1 MRDNKDSTGLILLGI
16 LIGIIAF
23 ALLSRRTQ
31 TLSSQ
36 PTIQQPTIQHLDW
49 QPMDIP
55 RVEDIKLQTIPQPV
69 KTINTDP
76 QLVQMA
82 SQLEK
87 TASQLE
93 QATSK
98 LQDTIS
104 RLQQNNISQPQSQPQ
119 QVIIQ
124 PIPMYQ
130 PPIYQPPQVTVQPL
144 QEHTQQNS
152 QQLSGPSELSNTVYK
167 NNEKWEIVRGSDG
180 RIKSLNIIRDVKK
193 NN

>member
-1 MRDNKDSTGLILLGI
+1 MGDSKDSTGLILLGI
-16 LIGIIAF
+16 IIGVIAF
-23 ALLSRRTQ
+23 ALLGKRQ
-31 TLSSQ
+31 QISSAQ
-36 PTIQQPTIQHLDW
+36 PNQYLDW
-49 QPMDIP
+49 RPMNIP
-55 RVEDIKLQTIPQPV
+55 KVDDIKLQTVPQPV
-69 KTINTDP
+69 QTIKTDP
-76 QLVQMA
+76 LVQMA

-104 RLQQNNISQPQSQPQ
+104 RLQQTNLYQSSQPQ

-130 PPIYQPPQVTVQPL
+130 SQQPIYQAPITAQPL
-144 QEHTQQNS
+144 QEHAQNS
-152 QQLSGPSELSNTVYK
+152 QLSELSNTVYK

-193 NN
+193 NS